1 MDENQNL
8 QTKLDQANAE
18 IFQLKSRLQKGS
30 EDLQPGPAG
39 QAAPTEST
47 TGTTGPLPTSTGD
60 EVIDARARAD
70 VKELKLEFDRYKE
83 QLHDAGIRL
92 VS

>member
-1 MDENQNL
+1 MDENQDL

-47 TGTTGPLPTSTGD
+47 GTGPLPTSTGD